1 MRKKKILASIALL
14 QSSLLSCLP
23 ICAAQTFEFFQ
34 PTILMEGMMPTVKV
48 GSQNFR
54 MLTSLTAPTNIFWS
68 TNCTNPLYNG
78 YDAGPCNGYPLYLDP
93 NFNEATYNAGP
104 NSTYLSNVTIGGYST
119 QATLINMREICLTGF
134 GYMVGSACLNS
145 STSYV
150 GWNVTVDAWLY
161 DY

>member
-68 TNCTNPLYNG
+68 TNCTTYNG
-78 YDAGPCNGYPLYLDP
+78 SSCFSSPFYLDA
-93 NFNEATYNAGP
+93 NFYEATYNAGP

-119 QATLINMREICLTGF
+119 QATLINMREICLTGI
-134 GYMVGSACLNS
+134 GYMVGSACLVS

-150 GWNVTVDAWLY
+150 GWNVTEDAWLY
-161 DY
+161 NY